1 MASKIEDQSFLFGSN
16 TGFIE
21 WVYGRYL
28 EDPNSVDPQW
38 AQFFAGFGDDVA
50 EALGEI
56 QGASWA
62 PRDGWTAP
70 GADDETGEAP
80 APTAPISVPA
90 ELVGRRTP
98 PWRKK

>member
-1 MASKIEDQSFLFGSN
+1 MASKIQDQSFLFGSN

-21 WVYGRYL
+21 RVYGRYL
-28 EDPNSVDPQW
+28 EDPNSVDPGW

-62 PRDGWTAP
+62 PRVGRTTP
-70 GADDETGEAP
+70 GAEEEADAATQSASGGET
-80 APTAPISVPA
+80 
-90 ELVGRRTP
+90 
-98 PWRKK
+98 